1 MITFVVAALITLWGP
16 FDSVTL
22 SLLVHSFTQL
32 LLCFPQINLVRGQF
46 DAQYWFFEFDNTER
60 GFYRGNWKAI
70 LSFPY
75 VAVITLIL
83 VLVPALVKSNISV
96 NPAPITDVNIDTMS
110 RSTPC
115 QKPLWCVPNKCVF
128 FHCLHFFQA
137 IVRHFLILPI
147 SSAQCVPV

>member
-1 MITFVVAALITLWGP
+1 MIAFVVAALITLWGP
-16 FDSVTL
+16 SDSVTL
-22 SLLVHSFTQL
+22 SVLVHSFTQL

-60 GFYRGNWKAI
+60 GFYRGKPFWAFHM
-70 LSFPY
+70 LLW
-75 VAVITLIL
+75 VRAL
-83 VLVPALVKSNISV
+83 VLVLVLVKSNISV
-96 NPAPITDVNIDTMS
+96 NPATITDVNVDTMS

-115 QKPLWCVPNKCVF
+115 QKPLWCAPNKCVF

-147 SSAQCVPV
+147 SSAQCVPA